1 MEGSS
6 VVAEILEVVIV
17 GVAMTFVVVDGSV
30 AVGAVVVALNGAVV
44 VAIDSITV
52 DKEGAIGSGMGIDV
66 VSLSA
71 ERCVEGCVE
80 VNIGNRGVETIV
92 ALNDGTMTEGI
103 AVDGMIEDWL
113 VP

>member
-6 VVAEILEVVIV
+6 AVAGILKVATV
-17 GVAMTFVVVDGSV
+17 GVAMTFVVVDGS
-30 AVGAVVVALNGAVV
+30 VGAVVVALNGAVV

-52 DKEGAIGSGMGIDV
+52 DKEGAIGSGMGINV

>member
-6 VVAEILEVVIV
+6 AVAGILKVATV

-30 AVGAVVVALNGAVV
+30 GAPLNGAVV

-52 DKEGAIGSGMGIDV
+52 DKEGAIGSGMGINV

-71 ERCVEGCVE
+71 ERFVEGCVE